1 MCGTFAP
8 PNKEEIHVLLKS
20 ICYIYKNIN
29 GSNAGLQISVNQEA
43 TQKTTTEARLGL
55 GENCKK

>member
-20 ICYIYKNIN
+20 IRYIYKNIN